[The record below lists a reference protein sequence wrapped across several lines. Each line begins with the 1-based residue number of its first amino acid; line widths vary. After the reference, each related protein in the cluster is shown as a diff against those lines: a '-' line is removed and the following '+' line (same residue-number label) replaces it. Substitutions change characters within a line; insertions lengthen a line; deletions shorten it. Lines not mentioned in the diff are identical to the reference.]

1 MTFQQGLSGLT
12 AAARSLDV
20 IGNNIANSGTI
31 GAKAARV
38 EFADAYA
45 NAIGGSAVPGG
56 VTVSNVAQQ
65 FTQGDISTTSNPLD
79 LAIDGPGFFKVST
92 GGEFT
97 YTRNGQFRL
106 DAQGYLVTA
115 QGGRVQGNVI
125 DPATGTLG
133 MASTDIK
140 TTTTTMAPKVTSEI
154 TLGSNLDA
162 RATAPA
168 ATLAFNPA
176 DPTTYNNVVSTNVYS
191 QQGQVHTLGLFFRKT
206 ADNTWDAYGTFDG
219 TTIGSSAGTPP
230 VITPTKLLS
239 GVTFDDAG
247 RLVAP
252 PAPGPTPAP
261 TLTLP
266 QAITVPFPTAEG
278 GNLDVEVD
286 FSKMTQFGSPFIVT
300 DLTQNGYASGELSG
314 FSVDP
319 TGQLLA
325 RYTNGR
331 SEAQA
336 RVLLTNFRNP
346 QGLQPV
352 GGNQWIETVNS
363 GPATQLQVPG
373 TGLLGGLR
381 AGALEQ
387 SNVELTSELVNMIT
401 VQRVYQANA
410 QTIRAQDQLLQT
422 IVNLR

>member
-1 MTFQQGLSGLT
+1 
-12 AAARSLDV
+12 
-20 IGNNIANSGTI
+20 
-31 GAKAARV
+31 
-38 EFADAYA
+38 
-45 NAIGGSAVPGG
+45 
-56 VTVSNVAQQ
+56 
-65 FTQGDISTTSNPLD
+65 
-79 LAIDGPGFFKVST
+79 
-92 GGEFT
+92 
-97 YTRNGQFRL
+97 
-106 DAQGYLVTA
+106 
-115 QGGRVQGNVI
+115 
-125 DPATGTLG
+125 
-133 MASTDIK
+133 
-140 TTTTTMAPKVTSEI
+140 
-154 TLGSNLDA
+154 
-162 RATAPA
+162 
-168 ATLAFNPA
+168 
-176 DPTTYNNVVSTNVYS
+176 
-191 QQGQVHTLGLFFRKT
+191 
-206 ADNTWDAYGTFDG
+206 
-219 TTIGSSAGTPP
+219 
-230 VITPTKLLS
+230 
-239 GVTFDDAG
+239 
-247 RLVAP
+247 
-252 PAPGPTPAP
+252 
-261 TLTLP
+261 LP